1 MSMSLKKLVEQR
13 LADLNR
19 TPAEATEKGQLGRTY
34 IYDLLNSSD
43 ERTVTSRTLP
53 KLATALDMTPEEL
66 TRALGEGRLP
76 PAEVEM
82 ADIEP
87 QPANAMRRDV
97 PVMGTAMGSVFQNV
111 EGFEFRDG
119 PIDYARRPPALA
131 NMKGVY
137 AIYIVNDSMW
147 PMHPAGEL
155 RFVNPHRPPVVG
167 GSVIVQTKST
177 FHDPGMAYIKLLKK
191 RTPTKIVL
199 EQFNP
204 QAIIEIPM
212 EFVQS
217 VHHVYTMNELF
228 GV

>member
-1 MSMSLKKLVEQR
+1 MSMSLKKLVETR

-34 IYDLLNSSD
+34 IYDLLNSGA

-53 KLATALDMTPEEL
+53 KLAAALDMTPEEL
-66 TRALGEGRLP
+66 ARALGEGMLP
-76 PAEVEM
+76 PPEVEV
-82 ADIEP
+82 AAVQS
-87 QPANAMRRDV
+87 QPFTTMRKDV

-119 PIDYARRPPALA
+119 PVDYARRPPALA
-131 NMKGVY
+131 NIKGVY

-167 GSVIVQTKST
+167 GSVIVQTKSN
-177 FHDPGMAYIKLLKK
+177 FHDPGQAYIKLLKK
-191 RTPTKIVL
+191 RTPTKIIL

-204 QAIIEIPM
+204 AATIEIPM

-217 VHHVYTMNELF
+217 IHHVYTMNELF

>member
-1 MSMSLKKLVEQR
+1 MSLKKLVETR
-13 LADLNR
+13 LKDLNR
-19 TPAEATEKGQLGRTY
+19 SPAEATEKGQLGRTY
-34 IYDLLNSSD
+34 LYDVLNSSD
-43 ERTVTSRTLP
+43 ERTLTSRTLP
-53 KLATALDMTPEEL
+53 KLAAALDMTPEDV
-66 TRALGEGRLP
+66 TRALGEGTLP
-76 PAEVEM
+76 HPEVEVAEVHT
-82 ADIEP
+82 
-87 QPANAMRRDV
+87 QPFITMRKDV

-131 NMKGVY
+131 NIKGVY

-147 PMHPAGEL
+147 PMHPAGDL

-191 RTPTKIVL
+191 RTPTKLIL

-204 QAIIEIPM
+204 VATIEIPM